1 MKILLVSIFG
11 ILLLNG
17 CTAQEKN
24 KENMNNNN
32 EMNSKAV
39 SNESSSAGMELATF
53 AGGCFWCTEAV
64 FEEMIGVQKVVSGYS
79 GGKNEN
85 PTYEQVSSGATS
97 HAECVQI
104 TFDPQKADYKTLV
117 DVFMRT
123 HDPTTKDRQG
133 NDEGTQYRSIIFYN
147 NDAQKIV
154 AEEYIKEK
162 NADNYFGRPIVTEVL
177 PATTFFKAENYHQD
191 YYANN
196 RNAPYCTYVVAKKVE
211 KFESLFPELTKEE
224 YKDK

>member
-1 MKILLVSIFG
+1 
-11 ILLLNG
+11 
-17 CTAQEKN
+17 
-24 KENMNNNN
+24 
-32 EMNSKAV
+32 
-39 SNESSSAGMELATF
+39 
-53 AGGCFWCTEAV
+53 
-64 FEEMIGVQKVVSGYS
+64 
-79 GGKNEN
+79 
-85 PTYEQVSSGATS
+85 
-97 HAECVQI
+97 
-104 TFDPQKADYKTLV
+104 DPQKADYKTLV

-177 PATTFFKAENYHQD
+177 PATTFFIAENYHQD